1 MVQNNHCALCCY
13 ENYILLQS
21 RIYNANESIS
31 EGQKNAMFTLNTH
44 IWAAQHCAPK
54 GVARE
59 QNKTKHRE
67 D

>member
-1 MVQNNHCALCCY
+1 MKT
-13 ENYILLQS
+13 
-21 RIYNANESIS
+21 IYSSKAEFIMQMSLY
-31 EGQKNAMFTLNTH
+31 QKDKKNAMFTLNTH